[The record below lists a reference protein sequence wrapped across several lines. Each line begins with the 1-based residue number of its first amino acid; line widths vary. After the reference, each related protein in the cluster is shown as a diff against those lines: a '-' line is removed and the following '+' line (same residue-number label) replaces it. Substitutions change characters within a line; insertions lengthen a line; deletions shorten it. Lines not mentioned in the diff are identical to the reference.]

1 MWYSIEPRTRKHNKA
16 YGFFPL
22 SRIYWKQ
29 LLDAGLDALKTASK
43 ILVHKAAEGTGEF
56 IRNKI
61 IDKIAKQ
68 KHVIDEKSKKCGKI
82 IIPPEKGEQ
91 ILNELK

>member
-1 MWYSIEPRTRKHNKA
+1 MD
-16 YGFFPL
+16 FFPL

-43 ILVHKAAEGTGEF
+43 ILVHKAAEGTSES

-61 IDKIAKQ
+61 TDKIVKQ
-68 KHVIDEKSKKCGKI
+68 KHVIDEKSKRCWKRI
-82 IIPPEKGEQ
+82 ILPEKGEQ